1 MDGVLCRELMRQVT
15 TGLDVLAADAAARK
29 KVLAGRRVGIL
40 CHPASVASDL
50 VHVVDRFLQLG
61 IRPTRLFGPE
71 HGVRGDAQDMI
82 GVPAAPDSRTG
93 IPVSSLY
100 GSTFASLTPT
110 AAELADIDVLVVDLQ
125 DVGSRYYTYVW
136 TMGLAMQAAA
146 AAGISVVVLDRPNP
160 IGGVAIE
167 GGPVGARYGSFVGLG
182 SVPVRHG
189 LTLAEMARL
198 IAVGLPWGP
207 PPFRERLD
215 VDLSVISLQGWRREM
230 AFEETGQPWVLPS
243 PNMPT
248 VDTAFV
254 YPGLC
259 LLEGTNLSEGRG
271 STRPFEIV
279 GAPFLDGYRLAED
292 LGRDA
297 LPGVVFRPLTFRPT
311 FHKFAGTP
319 CGGIQ
324 LHVTDRRTFLPLRTG
339 IAILVAAR
347 AQAPGEFRWRSEPY
361 EFVADRLAIDLLA
374 GTEAVRAGV
383 DAGAS
388 ARDIVAPFA
397 GFEQEFRDIRAAVL
411 LYS

>member
-1 MDGVLCRELMRQVT
+1 MPRVS
-15 TGLDVLAADAAARK
+15 TGLDVLAADSAGQK
-29 KVLAGRRVGIL
+29 KALAGRRVGLL

-50 VHVVDRFLQLG
+50 AHVVDRFLQMG

-100 GSTFASLTPT
+100 GATFESLTPT
-110 AAELADIDVLVVDLQ
+110 AGDLAGIDVLVVDLQ
-125 DVGSRYYTYVW
+125 DIGSRYYTYVW
-136 TMGLAMQAAA
+136 TLGLAMKAAA
-146 AAGISVVVLDRPNP
+146 AAGVAVVVLDRPNP
-160 IGGVAIE
+160 IGGVVVE
-167 GGPVGARYGSFVGLG
+167 GGPVKPGYESFVGLG
-182 SVPVRHG
+182 SVPIRHG
-189 LTLAEMARL
+189 LTIAEMARL
-198 IAVGLPWGP
+198 IADGIPWGP

-215 VDLSVISLQGWRREM
+215 LDLSVVALQGWRREM
-230 AFEETGQPWVLPS
+230 TFDETGLPWVLPS

-279 GAPFLDGYRLAED
+279 GARFLDSSRLAED
-292 LGRDA
+292 LTEA
-297 LPGVVFRPLTFRPT
+297 HLPGVAFRPLTFRPT
-311 FHKFAGTP
+311 FHKFAGEP

-324 LHVTDRRTFLPLRTG
+324 LHVTDRRAFLPVRTG
-339 IAILVAAR
+339 VAVLAAAR
-347 AQAPGEFRWRSEPY
+347 AQAPREFRWRREPY

-374 GTEAVRAGV
+374 GTDAVRIGV
-383 DAGAS
+383 DGGAS
-388 ARDIVAPFA
+388 AAEIMAPFA
-397 GFEQEFRDIRAAVL
+397 AFEQEFRARRASVL